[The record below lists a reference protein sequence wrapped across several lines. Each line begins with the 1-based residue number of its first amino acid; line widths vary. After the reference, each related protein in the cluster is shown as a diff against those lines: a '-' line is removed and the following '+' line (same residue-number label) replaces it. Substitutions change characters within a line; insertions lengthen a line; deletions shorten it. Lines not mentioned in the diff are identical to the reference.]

1 MTRPAGTQIR
11 FLFQI
16 YSPMYQHTPH
26 RVNTYCIINVTL
38 RDLCTT
44 NGTYTLQ
51 YCSYPLSENLRVSI
65 GFSFC
70 QSYSLPA
77 GLGPGLGTV
86 TGVSIGFSISRSYS
100 RYRYRSRAGV
110 SIEISFSKTYSQNLY
125 RGANRNPNRYHS
137 HPARSGM
144 RIVLICKCN

>member
-1 MTRPAGTQIR
+1 MAHRAGTQIR

-16 YSPMYQHTPH
+16 YSPMYQHTPQG
-26 RVNTYCIINVTL
+26 VNTCCIINVTL
-38 RDLCTT
+38 RVLCTT

-51 YCSYPLSENLRVSI
+51 YWSYTPSENLRVSI
-65 GFSFC
+65 NFSFC

-77 GLGPGLGTV
+77 GLGPGLGTA
-86 TGVSIGFSISRSYS
+86 TGVSIENSISRSYS

-110 SIEISFSKTYSQNLY
+110 SIKISFSKTYSQNLY
-125 RGANRNPNRYHS
+125 RGANRNANRYHP